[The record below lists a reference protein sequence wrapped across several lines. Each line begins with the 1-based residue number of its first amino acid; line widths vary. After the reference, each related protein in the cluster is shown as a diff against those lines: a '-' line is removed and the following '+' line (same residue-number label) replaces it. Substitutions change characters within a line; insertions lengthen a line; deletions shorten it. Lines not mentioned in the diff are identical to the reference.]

1 MKTYLA
7 SEIFAE
13 KIKTTDPQ
21 NILNTEFLLESN
33 TDSFDGSGIFFMYY
47 EKELVYIGY
56 FFGSKKHDVRIHRWT
71 KEMETISM
79 RGHRV
84 GFNEVS
90 FRELQKSKNI
100 HINKPKIKDTGCV
113 TSKKR
118 IQFAD
123 KNWDVLSQNPTNWL
137 HKFSFTW
144 VPNKATKTKKELEK
158 LTNTLR
164 DFYKPSCNG

>member
-56 FFGSKKHDVRIHRWT
+56 FFGSKKR
-71 KEMETISM
+71 
-79 RGHRV
+79 
-84 GFNEVS
+84 F
-90 FRELQKSKNI
+90 
-100 HINKPKIKDTGCV
+100 
-113 TSKKR
+113 
-118 IQFAD
+118 
-123 KNWDVLSQNPTNWL
+123 
-137 HKFSFTW
+137 
-144 VPNKATKTKKELEK
+144 
-158 LTNTLR
+158 
-164 DFYKPSCNG
+164 